1 MTTGRKNIIFDLGGV
16 LLNLD
21 IQRTLDAFRQIGLN
35 NIEELF
41 RIGHA
46 SSFFKQYETG
56 TINNEEFI
64 SSIEKFPGNKGSRQQ
79 IIAAW
84 NAMLLDFPAD
94 RVEWLQQLKS
104 KYRLFLFSNTNAIH
118 LARFQQV
125 FTEAH
130 GFIMD
135 ELFEVAYYSNLVQ
148 LRKPDAAAYEMVL
161 KQNNLVPAETFFIDD
176 ALVNVEAAKA
186 SGINGIHLQ
195 PGVQVTELPF

>member
-1 MTTGRKNIIFDLGGV
+1 MPGTKNIIFDLGGV

-21 IQRTLDAFRQIGLN
+21 IQRTLEAFRQIGLD

-46 SSFFKQYETG
+46 ASFFKQYETG
-56 TINNEEFI
+56 SINNEEFI
-64 SSIEKFPGNKGSRQQ
+64 SSIERIPGNRGSRQQ
-79 IIAAW
+79 IIEGW

-118 LARFQQV
+118 LDRFQQT

-130 GFIMD
+130 GFTLD
-135 ELFEVAYYSNLVQ
+135 ELFEVSYYSHLVQ
-148 LRKPDAAAYEMVL
+148 LRKPDAAAYEIVL
-161 KQNNLVPAETFFIDD
+161 KQNDLEPSETLFIDD
-176 ALVNVEAAKA
+176 ALVNVEAANA
-186 SGINGIHLQ
+186 SGIKGIHLQ
-195 PGVQVTELPF
+195 PGIMVNSLQF